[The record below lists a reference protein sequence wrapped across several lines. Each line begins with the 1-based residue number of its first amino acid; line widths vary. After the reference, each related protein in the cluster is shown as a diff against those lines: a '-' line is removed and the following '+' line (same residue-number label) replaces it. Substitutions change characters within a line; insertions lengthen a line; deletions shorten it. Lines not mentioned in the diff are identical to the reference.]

1 MAPLASLLGRWYAIL
16 PWLAIAV
23 VVAREFGWRRALG
36 VLLGGWAIAFVAEWA
51 STSGPGIPFGV
62 YHYRPAGLRSDV
74 LVAGVPLFD
83 SLSFTWLAF
92 ACMTV
97 LGYLGARGWGRILL
111 TAVAMVGLDLVVD
124 PVALRGSR
132 WWLGSI
138 YSYPAHQ
145 GVWYGVTLL
154 NYVGWL
160 VVGLCLALWM
170 RLWLGD
176 FPGNLRW
183 PVLVA
188 PLLVAGVV
196 VQSAVL
202 ALLLGVAGSLLACLL
217 VLVICGAAAVLT
229 APPGRTGDR
238 LVIACALDS
247 EARTV
252 RRSVGGRWERD
263 PRGGFPRWRNLDLHV
278 EVWSTGQGRRA
289 ARAAAAAAPG
299 GCRVVVAGVA
309 GALTDDWAPN
319 QVGVGRRVLDPE
331 LGWQALV
338 RVDLLEQLT
347 GGRPCDLA
355 SVDQVADSPDQR
367 RRWHESGAELV
378 DMEASA
384 WAVRADLTVSALKV
398 VLDTPSLPLGA
409 AAATIPDGGRGPG
422 ALRVAGLLLRR
433 PRELGRLARLGRRQ
447 SAALEVL
454 GQRLAAAV
462 PRLCEPSAGV
472 VSEATVRRS

>member
-16 PWLAIAV
+16 PWLAVAV

-36 VLLGGWAIAFVAEWA
+36 VLLGGWAIAFAAEWA

-62 YHYRPAGLRSDV
+62 YHYRASGLRSDV

-92 ACMTV
+92 ACTSV
-97 LGYLGARGWGRILL
+97 LGYLGARGWSRILL

-124 PVALRGSR
+124 PVALRGAR

-160 VVGLCLALWM
+160 AVGLCLALWI

-176 FPGNLRW
+176 YPGNLRW
-183 PVLVA
+183 PALIA

-202 ALLLGVAGSLLACLL
+202 APLLGVAGSLLACLL
-217 VLVICGAAAVLT
+217 VLVLCGAAAVLT

-238 LVIACALDS
+238 LIIACALDS
-247 EARTV
+247 EARMA

-263 PRGGFPRWRNLDLHV
+263 PRGGFPRWQNLDLRV

-289 ARAAAAAAPG
+289 ARAAAAAAPP
-299 GCRVVVAGVA
+299 GCQVVVAGVA

-338 RVDLLEQLT
+338 LVDRLQQMT

-355 SVDQVADSPDQR
+355 SVDQVADTPEQR
-367 RRWHESGAELV
+367 GRWRESGAELV

-384 WAVRADLTVSALKV
+384 WAARTDLRVSALKV
-398 VLDTPSLPLGA
+398 VLDTPSLPLGSA
-409 AAATIPDGGRGPG
+409 AAAIPKGGRAP
-422 ALRVAGLLLRR
+422 AVLRVAGLILRR
-433 PRELGRLARLGRRQ
+433 PRELGHLARLGRRQ
-447 SAALEVL
+447 SAALGVL
-454 GQRLAAAV
+454 GQTLAAAM
-462 PRLCEPSAGV
+462 PGLWEPSAEV
-472 VSEATVRRS
+472 ASEATLRRS